1 MSIEAILMM
10 LFAMLVL
17 WGGLAVAIVSLS
29 RADRAVLD
37 RATTDRAVSEEPH
50 HRDL

>member
-1 MSIEAILMM
+1 MSAAAIIMM

-29 RADRAVLD
+29 RSDRAI
-37 RATTDRAVSEEPH
+37 AETDASDQA

>member
-37 RATTDRAVSEEPH
+37 RATTDRAVSDQPQQ
-50 HRDL
+50 RDL